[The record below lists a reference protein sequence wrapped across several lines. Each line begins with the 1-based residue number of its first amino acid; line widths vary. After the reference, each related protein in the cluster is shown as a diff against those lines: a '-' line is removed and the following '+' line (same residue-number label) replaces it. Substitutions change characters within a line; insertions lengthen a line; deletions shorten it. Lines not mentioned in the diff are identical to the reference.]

1 MQQEQAKQGQRLE
14 SEKDEWKN
22 KYEQKRIAL
31 KEVESSLTRQNH
43 DLEMKVAN
51 LTSLNE
57 RLEEEKK

>member
-1 MQQEQAKQGQRLE
+1 ME